1 MDTCTNLNCKAKKRT
16 THSTANC
23 YWPGGG
29 KEGQFPPNFGQRTRA
44 NAVATAQGGTEHFV
58 LSAKVFGSL
67 GNSGVVIDDDEN
79 GEDTAMAL
87 ISKSFQSFS
96 GRRIPTFI
104 DSGASDT
111 MFVSKEDF
119 GDYKSTTPRYGDSAK
134 AIDGTFDIIGE
145 GSVTKRYLVDGK
157 EKKLT
162 HTRAIH
168 TPTLNA
174 NLVSV
179 SAFDRAGLM
188 ITFGGGRGIVV
199 KKDGRVVLTAQLVKG
214 MYVVDELDD
223 IPGTPKACIGAS
235 SLSQPTHLE
244 QWHRRLTHCSPTT
257 IVEMSKG
264 NLVDGLNISSSELH
278 GKCKDCIIGCQT
290 RRPFDGET
298 DKSLGPLELVS
309 FDLWGPSRVQ
319 SVGGKV
325 YFMPIVDGGTAY
337 KHGAYLS
344 DKSDSST
351 IAAFDVF
358 RVEAESLTGRKVRRI
373 RTNRAYNTSAW
384 KDYCQRHGIIHEF
397 TAPYSSAQNGL
408 AERAI
413 RTTMDDVC
421 TLLRDS
427 GLGHSYWAEAA
438 SCSVH
443 TRNLIPSSRHTGK
456 IPIESFMGKRQD
468 VSHLRVF
475 GSRCWAKVPTIHSSQ
490 ITGGSKLDLRGVECR
505 FLGYAG
511 GRGNYKVQDITSHR
525 VFVSRDIVFE
535 EGQPHHTSPSVGEN
549 NNIPLFDTALE
560 TPSDGEDE
568 GIRRQTTDQRDIEA
582 IPADHADSDD
592 RHIPTEPNQQAEP
605 IQPEIRRSSRIVKPS
620 TGIIQSKEYQQRE
633 EMGRQKG
640 EEWTTQIPRAGS
652 TISSLNDTQ
661 NDYITCL
668 VETKASHNIPHSY
681 RHAMSS
687 DPD

>member
-1 MDTCTNLNCKAKKRT
+1 MSSGTPSLTLLSEEQKFNGENLLQWNVTMNQLLGSKGLTGYIDGNVVKPAIPSSDAATPDHTTPIYSSKPTYDEWVFRDQLARGHITLNCTDIAGLGVKTTGTAKEAWDSIQSEWGKSTDMRRSHVQEALDRTVYAEDSSVQEHIKLLQTRKAAVDNLSTSAMTDKTWKGIIIRSIPPTMKWLPVIPSLYTMTTTADVFSTLIAHEMIIDRGSRSKPTSGTSTSTALVAKSMDACTNPNCKAKKRT

-67 GNSGVVIDDDEN
+67 GNSGVVIDDDKN

-96 GRRIPTFI
+96 GGRILTFI

-111 MFVSKEDF
+111 MFISKEDF

-223 IPGTPKACIGAS
+223 VPGTPKACIGAS

-264 NLVDGLNISSSELH
+264 NLVDGLNISGSELH
-278 GKCKDCIIGCQT
+278 GKCEDCIIGRQT
-290 RRPFDGET
+290 RQPFDGET

-325 YFMPIVDGGTAY
+325 YFMPIVDGRTAY

-358 RVEAESLTGRKVRRI
+358 RVEAESLTGHKVRCI
-373 RTNRAYNTSAW
+373 RTDRAYDTSAW

-397 TAPYSSAQNGL
+397 TAPYSSTQNGL
-408 AERAI
+408 AE
-413 RTTMDDVC
+413 
-421 TLLRDS
+421 
-427 GLGHSYWAEAA
+427 
-438 SCSVH
+438 
-443 TRNLIPSSRHTGK
+443 
-456 IPIESFMGKRQD
+456 
-468 VSHLRVF
+468 
-475 GSRCWAKVPTIHSSQ
+475 
-490 ITGGSKLDLRGVECR
+490 
-505 FLGYAG
+505 
-511 GRGNYKVQDITSHR
+511 
-525 VFVSRDIVFE
+525 
-535 EGQPHHTSPSVGEN
+535 
-549 NNIPLFDTALE
+549 
-560 TPSDGEDE
+560 
-568 GIRRQTTDQRDIEA
+568 
-582 IPADHADSDD
+582 
-592 RHIPTEPNQQAEP
+592 
-605 IQPEIRRSSRIVKPS
+605 
-620 TGIIQSKEYQQRE
+620 
-633 EMGRQKG
+633 
-640 EEWTTQIPRAGS
+640 
-652 TISSLNDTQ
+652 
-661 NDYITCL
+661 
-668 VETKASHNIPHSY
+668 
-681 RHAMSS
+681 
-687 DPD
+687 